1 MNRTQRARN
10 PAARRGRSLTI
21 AASTD
26 LTFGQQPMA
35 LPCRWGAGRAVRSA
49 IMPAGHFINV
59 SRMLTLLKITNDPE
73 VALSCESLAGVRIF
87 VDLEINGKVARQAGR
102 DTVISGH
109 SVADVAAVRRVV
121 KRSELMVRINPWFH
135 GSVQELESVLA
146 HKPDWVM
153 LPMFRGRD
161 DLEAFVQAVGGR
173 AKTVAL
179 LETKEALDTV
189 PQWIGL
195 AGLDEVYLGLNDLHL
210 ALRCA
215 FMFEPLAMGWVDRVA
230 LAAREAGK
238 RFGFGGMARLSEGLI
253 PGQAVLGEHVRLGSQ
268 AVILSRTFHRPGS
281 GTTLEDDVKAL
292 REAEARLHRRSA
304 EQIAV
309 DQQQVKAAI
318 EAVAAQLRGQS
329 FALLP
334 GDDAPA
340 LAR

>member
-1 MNRTQRARN
+1 
-10 PAARRGRSLTI
+10 
-21 AASTD
+21 
-26 LTFGQQPMA
+26 
-35 LPCRWGAGRAVRSA
+35 
-49 IMPAGHFINV
+49 MPADHVFTAR
-59 SRMLTLLKITNDPE
+59 RMLTLLKITNDPD

-109 SVADVAAVRRVV
+109 TVADVAAVRQVV

-135 GSVQELESVLA
+135 GSPQELESVLVYR
-146 HKPDWVM
+146 PDWVM
-153 LPMFRGRD
+153 LPMFRGRA
-161 DLEAFVQAVGGR
+161 DLGAFVQAVGGR

-189 PQWIGL
+189 PDWIGL

-210 ALRCA
+210 ALHCA

-230 LAAREAGK
+230 QAARQAGK

-281 GTTLEDDVKAL
+281 GTTLEDDVQAL
-292 REAEARLHRRSA
+292 REAEALLQARSA
-304 EQIAV
+304 AQVVA
-309 DQQQVKAAI
+309 DQQQVNAAI
-318 EAVAAQLRGQS
+318 QAIAAQLRGRPHHRP
-329 FALLP
+329 LP
-334 GDDAPA
+334 GVDGLVLAP
-340 LAR
+340 